1 MSLSSNTS
9 KKVNRNV
16 EYINRN
22 FTEMRSNLIN
32 FSKTY
37 FPNTFTD
44 FSAAT
49 PGMMFIEMAS
59 YVGDVMAFYTDN
71 QVQENFIQYA
81 KQSNNL
87 YDLAYMFGYKPSVS
101 SAATTELDVFQT
113 VPAILE
119 GGEYVPDFNYA
130 LIIQEN
136 STVTGTAN
144 VSFLTQNRIDFS
156 QSSSLDPT
164 TVTIYE
170 VSGGNPTSF
179 LLKKKV
185 EAASAT
191 INSTTISV
199 GDPQQF
205 LTTNIVASQPLGILD
220 IIDSD
225 GNEWTEVDYLAQE
238 TVFETIQNTN
248 PFGPDP
254 NTTDESGEVPSLLRL
269 KKVPNRFVS
278 RFISSNNLNSGS
290 ATLQLQFGAGTTND
304 FSEEIVPNPNNVGIG
319 LPFGQ
324 NKLTTAYSPTN
335 FMFDKTYGVAPSNTT
350 LTIRYLTGG
359 GVGANV
365 PANSLSSITNTGNV
379 LFSTDN
385 LNAALAQTTFNSLA
399 VDNPNPATGGGD
411 GDSPQDLRLN
421 SLSSYAS
428 QLRAVTQEDYL
439 VRSYSLPS
447 QYGSI
452 AKVYAESPKLENT
465 LPGESNSVLDL
476 YILAYNDTNQ
486 FVNASSALKQNLSTY
501 LSQYRMINDSIKIK
515 DAFVINIGINFE
527 IVVLPNYNS
536 NEVLSGCIRRL
547 QEYFNV
553 ENMQINKPILINELY
568 TILST
573 CDSVKGVQNIK
584 SIEIVNKVGE
594 SLGYSK
600 YAYDVIGATQS
611 GVVYPSQDPSIFE
624 VKFPNTDIKGRVV
637 PL

>member
-44 FSAAT
+44 FSAAS

-71 QVQENFIQYA
+71 QIQENFIQYA

-113 VPAILE
+113 VPAILN

-136 STVTGTAN
+136 SPVTGTAGA
-144 VSFLTQNRIDFS
+144 SFLTQNRIDFS

-164 TVTIYE
+164 TVTVYE
-170 VSGGNPTSF
+170 ISGGNPTSF

-185 EAASAT
+185 EAASAK

-199 GDPQQF
+199 GEPQQF
-205 LTTNIVASQPLGILD
+205 LTTNIVVSQPLGILD

-254 NTTDESGEVPSLLRL
+254 NTTNESGQVPSLLRL

-350 LTIRYLTGG
+350 LTVRYLTGG
-359 GVGANV
+359 GIGANI

-385 LNAALAQTTFNSLA
+385 LNSALAQTTFNSLA
-399 VDNPNPATGGGD
+399 VDNPNPATGGGN

-476 YILAYNDTNQ
+476 YILAYNNNNQ
-486 FVNASSALKQNLSTY
+486 LVNASSALKQNLSTY
-501 LSQYRMINDSIKIK
+501 LSQYRMINDSISMK
-515 DAFVINIGINFE
+515 DAFIINIGVNFE
-527 IVVLPNYNS
+527 IVVLPNFNS
-536 NEVLSGCIRRL
+536 NQVLSSCIRRL

-568 TILST
+568 TVLST
-573 CDSVKGVQNIK
+573 CDNVKGVQNIK
-584 SIEIVNKVGE
+584 NIEIVNKVGE

-600 YAYDVIGATQS
+600 YAYDVTGATQS

>member
-44 FSAAT
+44 FSAAS

-71 QVQENFIQYA
+71 QIQENFIQYA

-319 LPFGQ
+319 LPFG
-324 NKLTTAYSPTN
+324 
-335 FMFDKTYGVAPSNTT
+335 
-350 LTIRYLTGG
+350 
-359 GVGANV
+359 
-365 PANSLSSITNTGNV
+365 
-379 LFSTDN
+379 
-385 LNAALAQTTFNSLA
+385 
-399 VDNPNPATGGGD
+399 
-411 GDSPQDLRLN
+411 
-421 SLSSYAS
+421 
-428 QLRAVTQEDYL
+428 
-439 VRSYSLPS
+439 
-447 QYGSI
+447 
-452 AKVYAESPKLENT
+452 
-465 LPGESNSVLDL
+465 
-476 YILAYNDTNQ
+476 
-486 FVNASSALKQNLSTY
+486 
-501 LSQYRMINDSIKIK
+501 
-515 DAFVINIGINFE
+515 
-527 IVVLPNYNS
+527 
-536 NEVLSGCIRRL
+536 
-547 QEYFNV
+547 
-553 ENMQINKPILINELY
+553 
-568 TILST
+568 
-573 CDSVKGVQNIK
+573 
-584 SIEIVNKVGE
+584 
-594 SLGYSK
+594 
-600 YAYDVIGATQS
+600 
-611 GVVYPSQDPSIFE
+611 
-624 VKFPNTDIKGRVV
+624 
-637 PL
+637 